1 MTNEVMLKLNE
12 MSIEELRN
20 LNKTIVAMIRTKQS
34 FDGIVKKAELK
45 VGSTVYI
52 NNPKF
57 KGEKF
62 IVEKINI
69 KKAVFSSDSFNHS
82 VEMTVKDFISLEKAV
97 VDSFGIKKK
106 IKKSPAPSKKKSTSK
121 TKSS

>member
-69 KKAVFSSDSFNHS
+69 KKAVLKRTLDNVSYNVPFSMIEF
-82 VEMTVKDFISLEKAV
+82 
-97 VDSFGIKKK
+97 
-106 IKKSPAPSKKKSTSK
+106 
-121 TKSS
+121 